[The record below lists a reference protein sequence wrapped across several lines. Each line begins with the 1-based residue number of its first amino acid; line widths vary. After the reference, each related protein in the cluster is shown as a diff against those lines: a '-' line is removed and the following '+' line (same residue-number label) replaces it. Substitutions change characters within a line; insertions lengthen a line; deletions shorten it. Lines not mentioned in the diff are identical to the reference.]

1 MECLITNKIC
11 PSNNRKCKVCKLADC
26 KKVLEMIQIQEQ
38 MKDER
43 KKKLIQKQ
51 LQEQCKNC
59 SFLEYID
66 LDNQKVR
73 CSYMIADKCLLSWE
87 KVK

>member
-11 PSNNRKCKVCKLADC
+11 PTSNKKCKVCNLDDC
-26 KKVLEMIQIQEQ
+26 RKVLEMIQRQEQ

-43 KKKLIQKQ
+43 KKKLIQMQ
-51 LQEQCKNC
+51 LPEQCKNC

-73 CSYMIADKCLLSWE
+73 CSYMVTNKCLLSWE
-87 KVK
+87 KVR

>member
-1 MECLITNKIC
+1 
-11 PSNNRKCKVCKLADC
+11 
-26 KKVLEMIQIQEQ
+26 MIKSLQIQEQ

-51 LQEQCKNC
+51 LPEQCKNC

-66 LDNQKVR
+66 IDNQKVR
-73 CSYMIADKCLLSWE
+73 CSYMVTDKCLL
-87 KVK
+87 K